1 MPNTMPALTA
11 RPEVIFFDVGD
22 TLMRT
27 HPSWAGVY
35 RLGLA
40 EQGIAVSEDQLARA
54 LAEASPDYWLA
65 EGPFEASAEA
75 SFARVRA
82 YDQQVLAA
90 LGHPDLPDDV
100 FLAIEAAFLRRT
112 SWLVFDDVLPA
123 IEALKADGFRLAVIS
138 NWVWGGPELMHD
150 IELAHH
156 FEQMVFSAR
165 VGYQKPAAAI
175 FEHALARM
183 GVAGERTVHIG
194 DNPRADVA
202 GARRVGITPV
212 LIDRRLSDPARAV
225 ERTDDPTLPVVADLF
240 GLLDLLG
247 VPRPAAAAVS

>member
-1 MPNTMPALTA
+1 MFTV
-11 RPEVIFFDVGD
+11 RPDVIFFDVGD

-35 RLGLA
+35 RAGLA
-40 EQGIAVSEDQLARA
+40 EHGIEVAEDDLARA
-54 LAEASPDYWLA
+54 LAEASPEHWLM
-65 EGPFEASAEA
+65 EGPFEATEEA
-75 SFARVRA
+75 SYARVKE

-90 LGHPDLPDDV
+90 LGHADLPDDV
-100 FLAIEAAFLRRT
+100 FRSIEAVFLRRA
-112 SWLVFDDVLPA
+112 SWYVFDDVQPS
-123 IEALKADGFRLAVIS
+123 IEALRAAGFRLAVIS

-156 FEQMVFSAR
+156 FERMVFSAR

-175 FEHALARM
+175 FRHALEAM
-183 GVAGERTVHIG
+183 AVAPERAIHVG

-212 LIDRRLSDPARAV
+212 LIDRRLSDPARVV
-225 ERTDDPTLPVVADLF
+225 ERVDDPSLALIADLY
-240 GLLDLLG
+240 GLLDLLR
-247 VPRPAAAAVS
+247 VPRPAPVAIS